1 MKLQKNKNSKEV
13 QKEQTSDK
21 RTMNRKEAIKKTG
34 YIALS
39 AATMMLLLSK
49 PEKAAATSPA
59 SPPTWP

>member
-1 MKLQKNKNSKEV
+1 MKLQKNKTSKEV
-13 QKEQTSDK
+13 KEEQTSDK

-49 PEKAAATSPA
+49 PENAAASSPA
-59 SPPTWP
+59 DPGSW